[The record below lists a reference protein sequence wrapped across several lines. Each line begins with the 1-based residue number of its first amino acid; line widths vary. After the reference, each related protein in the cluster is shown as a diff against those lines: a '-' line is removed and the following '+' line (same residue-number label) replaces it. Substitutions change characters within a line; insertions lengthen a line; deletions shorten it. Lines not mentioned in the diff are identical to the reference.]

1 MSESKEDPIQ
11 LREELKE
18 TVQVGT
24 KIFLFPRLKYETDK
38 SYFIRRDFFTNV
50 SPNTQKDYLNTLTMS
65 MIWANMKILKCIY
78 NAEVVENI
86 NKMLKN

>member
-1 MSESKEDPIQ
+1 MSESKEEGKIS
-11 LREELKE
+11 EELKE

-50 SPNTQKDYLNTLTMS
+50 SPKTQKDYLNALTMS
-65 MIWANMKILKCIY
+65 MVWANMKLLKCVY
-78 NAEVVENI
+78 NTDVVENI
-86 NKMLKN
+86 NKMMKT